1 MSFEKQPSNFH
12 DIGTLTGRNVVQSIG
27 DAVQALEEVVIVYA
41 LGVGS
46 KTVLVSDD
54 VDVRVHALDL
64 RRKDQKNHVETF
76 HSFEKFESW
85 KRALVTDRSCSSVR
99 LRFRQVPGAEQEL
112 TVQVRFFDRVHVR
125 NVDLAISS

>member
-64 RRKDQKNHVETF
+64 RRKDQKK
-76 HSFEKFESW
+76 S
-85 KRALVTDRSCSSVR
+85 R
-99 LRFRQVPGAEQEL
+99 
-112 TVQVRFFDRVHVR
+112 
-125 NVDLAISS
+125 